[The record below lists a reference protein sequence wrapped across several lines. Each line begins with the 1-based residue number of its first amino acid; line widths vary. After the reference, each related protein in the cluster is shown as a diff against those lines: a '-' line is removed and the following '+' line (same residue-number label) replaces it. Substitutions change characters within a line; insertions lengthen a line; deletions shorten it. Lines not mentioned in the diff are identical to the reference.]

1 MTEKELSELYTRLA
15 LQFDSVLGTLVS
27 KNLVF
32 TDSVPGIRKD
42 FYDSLNEEKRKDFER
57 ILTYTQI
64 IRRYIRE
71 NANNGPISL
80 TQLAKQYSEESPG
93 YMIQSWM
100 RSRNTLEFLRQWEVA
115 ENPDFDDAACKEL
128 MQQAR
133 SSSLTITPSLW
144 VKRTHAI
151 GMTVKQGK
159 GGGVTTHS
167 DIRVEFDAIK
177 LLFLKLK
184 RLYNTTT
191 LILESV
197 QRIEAVYGSEF
208 NTQKSLYT
216 KILSEKLEFGWEDHT
231 NI

>member
-32 TDSVPGIRKD
+32 PDFVPGIRKD

-57 ILTYTQI
+57 ILTYTEN

-71 NANNGPISL
+71 NTNNGPISL
-80 TQLAKQYSEESPG
+80 TQLAKKYSEESPG
-93 YMIQSWM
+93 YVIQSWM
-100 RSRNTLEFLRQWEVA
+100 RSRNTLDFLRQWEMA
-115 ENPDFDDAACKEL
+115 ENPDFNDAACKEL

-151 GMTVKQGK
+151 GMIVQYLQNHMHAKQRSF
-159 GGGVTTHS
+159 V
-167 DIRVEFDAIK
+167 
-177 LLFLKLK
+177 LFVAK
-184 RLYNTTT
+184 
-191 LILESV
+191 
-197 QRIEAVYGSEF
+197 
-208 NTQKSLYT
+208 
-216 KILSEKLEFGWEDHT
+216 
-231 NI
+231 

>member
-32 TDSVPGIRKD
+32 PDFVPGIRKD
-42 FYDSLNEEKRKDFER
+42 FYDSLNEEKRKDFEK
-57 ILTYTQI
+57 ISTYTEI

-71 NANNGPISL
+71 NANSGSISL
-80 TQLAKQYSEESPG
+80 TQLAKEYSKESPG
-93 YMIQSWM
+93 YVVQSWM
-100 RSRNTLEFLRQWEVA
+100 RSRNTLDFLRQWEKA
-115 ENPDFDDAACKEL
+115 ENPDFDDTACKEL

-159 GGGVTTHS
+159 GGGVTAHS
-167 DIRVEFDAIK
+167 EIALDFHLWLDPAMRVTMVK
-177 LLFLKLK
+177 L
-184 RLYNTTT
+184 
-191 LILESV
+191 SG
-197 QRIEAVYGSEF
+197 QA
-208 NTQKSLYT
+208 QQ
-216 KILSEKLEFGWEDHT
+216 
-231 NI
+231 

>member
-100 RSRNTLEFLRQWEVA
+100 RSRNMCWRERCSSICLRSTKPATSAWE
-115 ENPDFDDAACKEL
+115 
-128 MQQAR
+128 
-133 SSSLTITPSLW
+133 SSFPLW
-144 VKRTHAI
+144 QSRRA
-151 GMTVKQGK
+151 
-159 GGGVTTHS
+159 
-167 DIRVEFDAIK
+167 
-177 LLFLKLK
+177 
-184 RLYNTTT
+184 
-191 LILESV
+191 
-197 QRIEAVYGSEF
+197 
-208 NTQKSLYT
+208 
-216 KILSEKLEFGWEDHT
+216 
-231 NI
+231 

>member
-93 YMIQSWM
+93 YMI
-100 RSRNTLEFLRQWEVA
+100 L
-115 ENPDFDDAACKEL
+115 
-128 MQQAR
+128 
-133 SSSLTITPSLW
+133 SLI
-144 VKRTHAI
+144 HI
-151 GMTVKQGK
+151 
-159 GGGVTTHS
+159 
-167 DIRVEFDAIK
+167 
-177 LLFLKLK
+177 
-184 RLYNTTT
+184 
-191 LILESV
+191 
-197 QRIEAVYGSEF
+197 
-208 NTQKSLYT
+208 
-216 KILSEKLEFGWEDHT
+216 
-231 NI
+231 

>member
-32 TDSVPGIRKD
+32 PDFVPGIRKD
-42 FYDSLNEEKRKDFER
+42 FYDSLNEEKRKDFEK
-57 ILTYTQI
+57 ISTYTEI

-71 NANNGPISL
+71 NANSGSISL
-80 TQLAKQYSEESPG
+80 TQLAKEYSKESPG
-93 YMIQSWM
+93 YVVQSWM
-100 RSRNTLEFLRQWEVA
+100 RSRNTLDFLRQWEKA
-115 ENPDFDDAACKEL
+115 ENPDFDDTACKEL

-159 GGGVTTHS
+159 GGDVTAHS
-167 DIRVEFDAIK
+167 EIALDFHLWLDPAMRVTMVK
-177 LLFLKLK
+177 L
-184 RLYNTTT
+184 
-191 LILESV
+191 SG
-197 QRIEAVYGSEF
+197 QA
-208 NTQKSLYT
+208 QQ
-216 KILSEKLEFGWEDHT
+216 
-231 NI
+231 